1 MAAVIN
7 ENDVSRIAG
16 GAKFVGDY
24 STQRDLR
31 IDGTFEGRLFC
42 DGHLIIGENGIV
54 KGDLIGKNISVNG
67 TVLSGNLYA
76 KEALSLKSGCNVSAD
91 LHFQRVQIELD
102 AKFVGQCQLIEASEY
117 DKVAAPLTA
126 MLK

>member
-1 MAAVIN
+1 M
-7 ENDVSRIAG
+7 S
-16 GAKFVGDY
+16 
-24 STQRDLR
+24 DLNSDSPHPPQFM
-31 IDGTFEGRLFC
+31 IP
-42 DGHLIIGENGIV
+42 H
-54 KGDLIGKNISVNG
+54 
-67 TVLSGNLYA
+67 LYA